1 MLKQRVITAAIAIPL
16 LFLFLW
22 LNGWWLGGLVIVLAL
37 IGLYEY
43 WKLLIGMERQQDLR
57 WLIGGA
63 AYIVL
68 GFLAFFGVRQVGAMA
83 WLLTVIWSTDTAA
96 YEIGRRWG
104 KHKLAPEISPHKT
117 WEGAVAGLVVGSILG
132 MIAALI
138 TTDAGWF
145 AAFIV
150 SLFISG
156 VGQIGDLVES
166 KVKRLA
172 GVKDSGNLLPGHGG
186 ILDRFDSLLLASM
199 FMFSWAGCSYKR
211 PAYIE

>member
-57 WLIGGA
+57 WIVGGA

-96 YEIGRRWG
+96 YEIGRRYG

-199 FMFSWAGCSYKR
+199 FMFFLGR
-211 PAYIE
+211 LFV

>member
-1 MLKQRVITAAIAIPL
+1 MLKQRVITAAVAIPL

-43 WKLLIGMERQQDLR
+43 WKLLSGMKRQQDLR
-57 WLIGGA
+57 WIVGGI

-68 GFLAFFGVRQVGAMA
+68 GFLAFFGVRQAGGMA

-96 YEIGRRWG
+96 YEIGRRYG
-104 KHKLAPEISPHKT
+104 KHKLAPAISPNKT
-117 WEGAVAGLVVGSILG
+117 WEGAVAGLIAGSILG
-132 MIAALI
+132 MIASLI
-138 TTDAGWF
+138 TTNAGWF
-145 AAFIV
+145 TAWIV

-156 VGQIGDLVES
+156 VGQCGDLVES

-199 FMFSWAGCSYKR
+199 FMFFLAR
-211 PAYIE
+211 LFV

>member
-57 WLIGGA
+57 WIVGGA

-117 WEGAVAGLVVGSILG
+117 WEGAVAGLIAGSILG

-145 AAFIV
+145 AAWIV

-186 ILDRFDSLLLASM
+186 ILDRFDSLLLSSM
-199 FMFSWAGCSYKR
+199 FMFFLGR
-211 PAYIE
+211 LFV

>member
-57 WLIGGA
+57 WIVGGA

-96 YEIGRRWG
+96 YEIGRRFG

-199 FMFSWAGCSYKR
+199 FMFFLGR
-211 PAYIE
+211 LFV

>member
-43 WKLLIGMERQQDLR
+43 WRLLGGMERQQDLR
-57 WLIGGA
+57 WIVGGA

-132 MIAALI
+132 MIATLI

-145 AAFIV
+145 AAWIV

-186 ILDRFDSLLLASM
+186 ILDRFDSLLLSSM
-199 FMFSWAGCSYKR
+199 FMFFLGR
-211 PAYIE
+211 LFV

>member
-1 MLKQRVITAAIAIPL
+1 MLKQRVITAAVAIPL

-43 WKLLIGMERQQDLR
+43 WKLLSGMERQQDLR
-57 WLIGGA
+57 WIVGGI

-68 GFLAFFGVRQVGAMA
+68 GFLAFFGVRQAGGMA

-96 YEIGRRWG
+96 YEIGRRYG
-104 KHKLAPEISPHKT
+104 KHKLAPAISPNKT
-117 WEGAVAGLVVGSILG
+117 WEGAVAGLIAGSILG

-138 TTDAGWF
+138 TTNAGWF
-145 AAFIV
+145 AAWIV

-156 VGQIGDLVES
+156 VGQCGDLVES
-166 KVKRLA
+166 KAKRLA

-199 FMFSWAGCSYKR
+199 FMFFLAR
-211 PAYIE
+211 LFV

>member
-199 FMFSWAGCSYKR
+199 FMFFLGR
-211 PAYIE
+211 LFV

>member
-1 MLKQRVITAAIAIPL
+1 MLKQRVITAAVAIPL

-43 WKLLIGMERQQDLR
+43 WKLLGGMERRQDLR
-57 WLIGGA
+57 WIIGGA
-63 AYIVL
+63 AYIIL
-68 GFLAFFGVRQVGAMA
+68 GFLAFFGVRQIGAMA

-96 YEIGRRWG
+96 YEIGRRFG
-104 KHKLAPEISPHKT
+104 KNKLAPEISPHKT
-117 WEGAVAGLVVGSILG
+117 WEGALAGLAAGGLLG

-145 AAFIV
+145 AALVV

-156 VGQIGDLVES
+156 VGQVGDLVES

-199 FMFSWAGCSYKR
+199 FMFFLAR
-211 PAYIE
+211 LFV

>member
-22 LNGWWLGGLVIVLAL
+22 LNGWWLGGLVIVLGL

-57 WLIGGA
+57 WIVGGA

-132 MIAALI
+132 IIAALI

-186 ILDRFDSLLLASM
+186 ILDRFDSLLLASI
-199 FMFSWAGCSYKR
+199 FMFFLGR
-211 PAYIE
+211 LFV

>member
-43 WKLLIGMERQQDLR
+43 WRLLGGMERQQDLR

-63 AYIVL
+63 AYIIL

-96 YEIGRRWG
+96 YEIGRRFG

-117 WEGAVAGLVVGSILG
+117 WEGAVAGLVVGSVLG

-199 FMFSWAGCSYKR
+199 FMFFLGR
-211 PAYIE
+211 LFV

>member
-22 LNGWWLGGLVIVLAL
+22 LNGWWLGGLVIVLGL

-199 FMFSWAGCSYKR
+199 FMFFLGR
-211 PAYIE
+211 LFV

>member
-57 WLIGGA
+57 WIVGGA

-104 KHKLAPEISPHKT
+104 KHKLAPEISPHTT

-132 MIAALI
+132 IIAALI

-199 FMFSWAGCSYKR
+199 FMFFLGR
-211 PAYIE
+211 LFV

>member
-1 MLKQRVITAAIAIPL
+1 MLKQRVITAAIAMPL

-57 WLIGGA
+57 WIVGGA

-199 FMFSWAGCSYKR
+199 FMFFLGR
-211 PAYIE
+211 LFV

>member
-57 WLIGGA
+57 WIVGGA

-117 WEGAVAGLVVGSILG
+117 WEGAVAGLVFGSILG

-199 FMFSWAGCSYKR
+199 FMFFLGR
-211 PAYIE
+211 LFV

>member
-57 WLIGGA
+57 WIVGGA

-96 YEIGRRWG
+96 YEIGRRFG

-117 WEGAVAGLVVGSILG
+117 WEGAVAGLVVGSVLG

-199 FMFSWAGCSYKR
+199 FMFFLGR
-211 PAYIE
+211 LFV

>member
-96 YEIGRRWG
+96 YEIGRRYG
-104 KHKLAPEISPHKT
+104 KHKLAPAISPNKT
-117 WEGAVAGLVVGSILG
+117 WEGAVAGLIAGSILG

-145 AAFIV
+145 AAWIV

-186 ILDRFDSLLLASM
+186 ILDRFDSLLLSSM
-199 FMFSWAGCSYKR
+199 FMFFLAR
-211 PAYIE
+211 LFV

>member
-57 WLIGGA
+57 WIVGGA

-96 YEIGRRWG
+96 YEIGRRFG

-199 FMFSWAGCSYKR
+199 FMFFLAR
-211 PAYIE
+211 LFV

>member
-57 WLIGGA
+57 WIVGGA

-199 FMFSWAGCSYKR
+199 FMFFLGR
-211 PAYIE
+211 LFV

>member
-22 LNGWWLGGLVIVLAL
+22 LNGWWLGGLVIVLGL

-132 MIAALI
+132 IIAALI

-199 FMFSWAGCSYKR
+199 FMFFLGR
-211 PAYIE
+211 LFV

>member
-22 LNGWWLGGLVIVLAL
+22 LNGWWLGGLVIVLGL

-57 WLIGGA
+57 WIVGGA

-132 MIAALI
+132 IIAALI

-199 FMFSWAGCSYKR
+199 FMFFLGR
-211 PAYIE
+211 LFV

>member
-22 LNGWWLGGLVIVLAL
+22 LNGWWLGGLVIVLGL

-104 KHKLAPEISPHKT
+104 KHKLAPAISPNKT
-117 WEGAVAGLVVGSILG
+117 WEGAVAGLIAGSILG

-145 AAFIV
+145 AAWIV

-186 ILDRFDSLLLASM
+186 ILDRFDSLLLSSM
-199 FMFSWAGCSYKR
+199 FMFFLAR
-211 PAYIE
+211 LFV

>member
-16 LFLFLW
+16 LVLFLW

-57 WLIGGA
+57 WIVGGA

-96 YEIGRRWG
+96 YEIGRRFG

-199 FMFSWAGCSYKR
+199 FMFFLGR
-211 PAYIE
+211 LFV

>member
-186 ILDRFDSLLLASM
+186 ILDRFDSLLLSSM
-199 FMFSWAGCSYKR
+199 FMFFLGR
-211 PAYIE
+211 LFV

>member
-22 LNGWWLGGLVIVLAL
+22 LNGWWLGGLVIVLGL

-117 WEGAVAGLVVGSILG
+117 WEGAVTGLVVGSILG

-199 FMFSWAGCSYKR
+199 FMFFLGR
-211 PAYIE
+211 LFV

>member
-43 WKLLIGMERQQDLR
+43 WRLLGGMERQQDLR
-57 WLIGGA
+57 WIVGGA

-199 FMFSWAGCSYKR
+199 FMFFLGR
-211 PAYIE
+211 LFV

>member
-37 IGLYEY
+37 IGLCEY
-43 WKLLIGMERQQDLR
+43 WKLLDGMKRRQDLR

-63 AYIVL
+63 AYVVL

-96 YEIGRRWG
+96 YEIGRRYG
-104 KHKLAPEISPHKT
+104 KHKLAPAISPNKT
-117 WEGAVAGLVVGSILG
+117 WEGAVAGLIAGSILG

-145 AAFIV
+145 AAWIV

-199 FMFSWAGCSYKR
+199 FMFFLAR
-211 PAYIE
+211 LFV

>member
-1 MLKQRVITAAIAIPL
+1 MIKQRVITAAIAIPL

-57 WLIGGA
+57 WIVGGA

-96 YEIGRRWG
+96 YEIGRRYG
-104 KHKLAPEISPHKT
+104 KHKLAPAISPNKT
-117 WEGAVAGLVVGSILG
+117 WEGAVSGLIAGSILG

-199 FMFSWAGCSYKR
+199 FMFFLGR
-211 PAYIE
+211 LFV

>member
-22 LNGWWLGGLVIVLAL
+22 LNGWWLGGLVIVLGL

-96 YEIGRRWG
+96 YEIGRRFG

-199 FMFSWAGCSYKR
+199 FMFFLGR
-211 PAYIE
+211 LFV

>member
-43 WKLLIGMERQQDLR
+43 WRLLGGMERQQDLR
-57 WLIGGA
+57 WIVGGA

-96 YEIGRRWG
+96 YEIGRRFG

-132 MIAALI
+132 MIATLI

-145 AAFIV
+145 AAWIV

-186 ILDRFDSLLLASM
+186 ILDRFDSLLLSSM
-199 FMFSWAGCSYKR
+199 FMFFLGR
-211 PAYIE
+211 LFV

>member
-43 WKLLIGMERQQDLR
+43 WRLLGGMERQQDLR
-57 WLIGGA
+57 WIVGGA

-96 YEIGRRWG
+96 YEIGRRFG

-199 FMFSWAGCSYKR
+199 FMFFLGR
-211 PAYIE
+211 LFV

>member
-57 WLIGGA
+57 WIVGGA

-117 WEGAVAGLVVGSILG
+117 WEGAVAGLIAGSILG

-145 AAFIV
+145 AAWIV

-186 ILDRFDSLLLASM
+186 ILDRFDSLLVSSM
-199 FMFSWAGCSYKR
+199 FMFFLGR
-211 PAYIE
+211 LFV